1 MQRIPQ
7 GFVIPRLSPVPMPVP
22 MPLPPPEVPVGLVV
36 PAPEPGEGRGRGGL
50 RLLAARTPTPAP
62 VCSTIWIPVEIGLVR
77 PAAVLLGIRVGR
89 RVGVGR
95 RRVGASSRV
104 PGRGQRTALRGLQWL
119 VLEPRDAVAVYAMA
133 LRLLLGLG
141 VVLGGMARGPV
152 RFARGRGLRMRR
164 LVRRRRWRPPLVVPG
179 PVVAASEPQPGAKV
193 PLLLYWGAG
202 CRAGDASVRQGG
214 RCPGD
219 KT

>member
-1 MQRIPQ
+1 M
-7 GFVIPRLSPVPMPVP
+7 
-22 MPLPPPEVPVGLVV
+22 
-36 PAPEPGEGRGRGGL
+36 
-50 RLLAARTPTPAP
+50 
-62 VCSTIWIPVEIGLVR
+62 
-77 PAAVLLGIRVGR
+77 
-89 RVGVGR
+89 
-95 RRVGASSRV
+95 
-104 PGRGQRTALRGLQWL
+104 

-214 RCPGD
+214 RWIGRAHV
-219 KT
+219 